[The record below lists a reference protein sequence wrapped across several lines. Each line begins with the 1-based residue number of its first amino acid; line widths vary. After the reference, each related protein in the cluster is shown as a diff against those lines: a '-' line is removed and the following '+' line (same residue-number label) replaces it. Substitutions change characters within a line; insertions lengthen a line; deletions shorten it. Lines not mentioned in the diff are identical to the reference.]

1 MLAIYLFLSPICILL
16 LAGMISIAESY
27 FSAQNNWSVDHD

>member
-16 LAGMISIAESY
+16 LAAMLSIAESY
-27 FSAQNNWSVDHD
+27 LSGQNNWAVEHD